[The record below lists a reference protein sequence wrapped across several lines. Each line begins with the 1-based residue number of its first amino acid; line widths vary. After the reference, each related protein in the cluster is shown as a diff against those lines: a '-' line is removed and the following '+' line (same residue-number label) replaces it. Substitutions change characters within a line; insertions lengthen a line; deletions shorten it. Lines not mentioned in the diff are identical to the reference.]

1 MQTIFVQV
9 KCDRGAAYQA
19 AAEIVE
25 TVEGVSEVYS
35 TSGAFDLLVK
45 CYLDD
50 DVDIGHFVTEKLQSV
65 AGVRDT
71 YTIIAFKA
79 FR

>member
-9 KCDRGAAYQA
+9 KCQRAAAYRT

-25 TVEGVSEVYS
+25 SIAGVSEVYS

-45 CYLDD
+45 CYLNDD
-50 DVDIGHFVTEKLQSV
+50 DDIGHFVTEKLQSID
-65 AGVRDT
+65 GVRDT

>member
-9 KCDRGAAYQA
+9 KCELGQGYRV
-19 AAEIVE
+19 AAETVE
-25 TVEGVSEVYS
+25 TVPEVSEVYS
-35 TSGAFDLLVK
+35 ISGNYDLLVK

-50 DVDIGHFVTEKLQSV
+50 EVDIGHFVIERIQTLPAVK
-65 AGVRDT
+65 DT

-79 FR
+79 FS

>member
-9 KCDRGAAYQA
+9 KCERAAAYRA

-45 CYLDD
+45 CYLADEE
-50 DVDIGHFVTEKLQSV
+50 DIGHFVTEKLQSIT
-65 AGVRDT
+65 GVRDT

>member
-9 KCDRGAAYQA
+9 KCERAAAYRA

-25 TVEGVSEVYS
+25 TIEGVSEVYS
-35 TSGAFDLLVK
+35 TSGPFDLLVK
-45 CYLDD
+45 CYLADED
-50 DVDIGHFVTEKLQSV
+50 DIGRFVTEKLQ
-65 AGVRDT
+65 AITGVRDT
-71 YTIIAFKA
+71 DTIIAFKA